1 MFLVILTYKVA
12 FAEIE
17 PHLAAHMAF
26 VDRGFAD
33 GTFVLSGRKVPRTG
47 GVIFARAASEA
58 DLRDIL
64 ASDPFLQFDLV
75 EVEIVAFAP
84 TRAAEGLAALLDG

>member
-47 GVIFARAASEA
+47 GVILARAASEA
-58 DLRDIL
+58 DLRHIL